1 MGVLAPNPVSIDVDQ
16 LMCGGA
22 SKMEPV
28 VDSTLKVPKDHMH
41 VEADL
46 LDSIHSRV
54 KVRY

>member
-1 MGVLAPNPVSIDVDQ
+1 VGVLAPNPVSIDVDQ